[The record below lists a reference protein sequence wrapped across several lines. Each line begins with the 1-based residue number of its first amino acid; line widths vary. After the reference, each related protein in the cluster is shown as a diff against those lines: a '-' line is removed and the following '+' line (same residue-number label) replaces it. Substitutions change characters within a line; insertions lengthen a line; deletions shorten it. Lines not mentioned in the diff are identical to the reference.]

1 MQQKRSAVQSTAP
14 AAPGPYAVF
23 VARLTLRILPAL
35 PSVLALVCTLV
46 LFSIFLIVQGQPPLE
61 AIRLIYVGAFGSAF
75 SWQNTL
81 LRASPL
87 MLTALCVALP
97 ARVGL
102 IVIGGEGAL
111 AVGGLVAAVIPTLLP
126 VTTPWLLALV
136 LMTAGGMLAG
146 AVWIGAVGALKQWR
160 GVNET
165 ISSLLM
171 SYIAIAVF
179 KFLVE
184 GPLRDTASLNKP
196 STAPIPS
203 AWMIG
208 PMPGMQM
215 HWGLFWSVLVC
226 LAVWVFATFSTK
238 GFAMQVVGGSQRAAR
253 LVGLPVTSLT
263 LCACAMGGA
272 AAGLAG
278 VFEVSAVQ
286 GSANA
291 SLLAGYGYAGILVAF
306 AARQNPLA
314 IIFCALLVG
323 GIEASG
329 SLLQRRLDFPDATT
343 LVLQGL
349 LFANL
354 LAWEAIGVNMARW
367 RVSLERIAFT
377 DEPDNPGPPLPTSS
391 PLPPHA
397 LPSLPQTSSAL
408 PVSPP
413 SATSA
418 ALESPHA

>member
-1 MQQKRSAVQSTAP
+1 MPENTPHRPHPSGPSGPSRTYAKRY
-14 AAPGPYAVF
+14 AARCA
-23 VARLTLRILPAL
+23 LRVLPAV
-35 PSVLALVCTLV
+35 PSVLALLCTLV
-46 LFSIFLIVQGQPPLE
+46 LFSLFLTIQGQPALE

-111 AVGGLVAAVIPTLLP
+111 ALGGLCAAVIPGLLP
-126 VTTPWLLALV
+126 ANTSWLV
-136 LMTAGGMLAG
+136 VSPLMAVGGMLAG
-146 AVWIGAVGALKQWR
+146 AIWIGIVGALKQWR

-184 GPLRDTASLNKP
+184 GPLRDASSLNKP

-203 AWMIG
+203 AWMVG
-208 PMPGMQM
+208 SMPGMQM

-226 LAVWVFATFSTK
+226 VAVGVFATFSTK

-253 LVGLPVTSLT
+253 LVGLPVTTLT
-263 LCACAMGGA
+263 LTACAMGGA

-278 VFEVSAVQ
+278 MFEVSAVQ

-306 AARQNPLA
+306 AARQNPFA

-354 LAWEAIGVNMARW
+354 LAWEAIGVRTARW
-367 RVSLERIAFT
+367 RARLESAAFADT
-377 DEPDNPGPPLPTSS
+377 PVL
-391 PLPPHA
+391 PLPP
-397 LPSLPQTSSAL
+397 
-408 PVSPP
+408 SPP
-413 SATSA
+413 SPPSSLSSPVPTTAPQAASSSP
-418 ALESPHA
+418 ALEQPHV